1 MTTCAGLHRACCR
14 NDIPQEKVQCALSR
28 IDSAPPMPRAVIL
41 EETIR
46 VRNAAERV
54 RKSVG

>member
-1 MTTCAGLHRACCR
+1 MTTCAGLRRACCR

-28 IDSAPPMPRAVIL
+28 IDQGIPMPRPIIL
-41 EETIR
+41 EEIIR